1 MTEDGEAINVL
12 MVKPD
17 DEVKLFDDPLALK
30 ETLTAS
36 KHVSVLEEAMTPKK
50 LARKEILL
58 KPRTL
63 RPQSILSII
72 HTNRDMLDKIRTRML
87 VERMERNG
95 TADEL
100 DGRTEMAENSFNIRC
115 DSEEEDIVNKRF
127 DRLHNHVC
135 QVARESQDHMEA
147 IELDRDPEN

>member
-1 MTEDGEAINVL
+1 
-12 MVKPD
+12 
-17 DEVKLFDDPLALK
+17 
-30 ETLTAS
+30 
-36 KHVSVLEEAMTPKK
+36 VLEEAITPKK
-50 LARKEILL
+50 VERKEILL

>member
-1 MTEDGEAINVL
+1 V
-12 MVKPD
+12 
-17 DEVKLFDDPLALK
+17 ALK

-36 KHVSVLEEAMTPKK
+36 KHVTVFEEVMTPKK
-50 LARKEILL
+50 EARKEVLC

-72 HTNRDMLDKIRTRML
+72 HTNKDMLDKIRTRML

-100 DGRTEMAENSFNIRC
+100 DGRTEMAENSLNIRC

-127 DRLHNHVC
+127 DRLINDAPY
-135 QVARESQDHMEA
+135 VAR
-147 IELDRDPEN
+147 

>member
-1 MTEDGEAINVL
+1 M
-12 MVKPD
+12 
-17 DEVKLFDDPLALK
+17 F
-30 ETLTAS
+30 
-36 KHVSVLEEAMTPKK
+36 EEAMTPKK
-50 LARKEILL
+50 VVRKEILL
-58 KPRTL
+58 KPRTI

-127 DRLHNHVC
+127 DRLHNDVH
-135 QVARESQDHMEA
+135 QPARESQDHMEA
-147 IELDRDPEN
+147 IELDRDPEENEA

>member
-1 MTEDGEAINVL
+1 M
-12 MVKPD
+12 
-17 DEVKLFDDPLALK
+17 ALK

-36 KHVSVLEEAMTPKK
+36 KHVTVFEEVMTTKK
-50 LARKEILL
+50 VARKEVLC

-72 HTNRDMLDKIRTRML
+72 HTNKDMLDKIRTRML

-100 DGRTEMAENSFNIRC
+100 DGRTEMAENSLNIRC

-127 DRLHNHVC
+127 DRLINDAPY
-135 QVARESQDHMEA
+135 VARQSHNLMEA
-147 IELDRDPEN
+147 IELDQDPEDEEPL

>member
-1 MTEDGEAINVL
+1 VFEEAI
-12 MVKPD
+12 
-17 DEVKLFDDPLALK
+17 
-30 ETLTAS
+30 
-36 KHVSVLEEAMTPKK
+36 TPKK
-50 LARKEILL
+50 VARKEVQC
-58 KPRTL
+58 KHRTL

-100 DGRTEMAENSFNIRC
+100 DGRTEMAENSLNIRC

-127 DRLHNHVC
+127 DRLHNDVP
-135 QVARESQDHMEA
+135 QAAREPHSLMEA
-147 IELDRDPEN
+147 IELERDPEDEDA

>member
-1 MTEDGEAINVL
+1 MMKPEGEVL
-12 MVKPD
+12 
-17 DEVKLFDDPLALK
+17 LFDDSQALK
-30 ETLTAS
+30 ETLTPS
-36 KHVSVLEEAMTPKK
+36 KHVTVFEESNTPKK
-50 LARKEILL
+50 IERKEVLC

-115 DSEEEDIVNKRF
+115 DSEKEDIVNKRF
-127 DRLHNHVC
+127 DRLHKDVP
-135 QVARESQDHMEA
+135 QVAMESHYHMKA
-147 IELDRDPEN
+147 NELDRDPEDEES